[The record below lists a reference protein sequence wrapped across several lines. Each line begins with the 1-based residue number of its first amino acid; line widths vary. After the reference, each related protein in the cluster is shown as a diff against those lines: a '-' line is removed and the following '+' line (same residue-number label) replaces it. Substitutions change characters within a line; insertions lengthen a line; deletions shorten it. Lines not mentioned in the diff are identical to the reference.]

1 MSPGKAGPED
11 VPASVCLSHSVGNAK
26 FLIHLK
32 TTVSVSSS
40 DDVNYDCN
48 YYLHLRMTS
57 DLVSRLVQPLRLDF
71 GSFILPFVPSFF

>member
-1 MSPGKAGPED
+1 M
-11 VPASVCLSHSVGNAK
+11 GNAK